1 MNNFMESLKI
11 MVTGMAGIYVT
22 AFVLAGMM
30 KTLTVLFPGTG
41 GKLESQDANESEES
55 RIDAG

>member
-30 KTLTVLFPGTG
+30 KVLTVLFPGTG
-41 GKLESQDANESEES
+41 RKPGSQDANGSEES